1 MTCRSNG
8 SKFASG
14 LAVAFVLLT
23 VAACGSGKAGGP
35 LRTVTAGAQP
45 GFAVESG
52 LTSPDLSVDA
62 TAYVVNSAPDPVTLV
77 SASLI
82 PIPGHQA
89 GRLVLLRFSADGD
102 GGGGRG
108 WPVPGL
114 SAGPF
119 RGARVRHGES
129 SVIFGFA
136 GTRPGVNYMTAGLR
150 TVYRYHGRLYT
161 GIAWSAAAACVSPDW
176 RTGDLAACGR
186 AEDVVRRATEHLAGV
201 S

>member
-1 MTCRSNG
+1 MTCRSNV

-82 PIPGHQA
+82 P
-89 GRLVLLRFSADGD
+89 
-102 GGGGRG
+102 
-108 WPVPGL
+108 VPGL

-161 GIAWSAAAACVSPDW
+161 MIAWSAAAACVSPDW